1 MRVHL
6 VLPFIGFLLKK
17 VFSGVFRIHRRYR
30 ETMEDSPGLAMFA
43 GTMCSIGFVMVATF
57 ISMMAFQ
64 EISPIKYTIVASAV
78 VAFSYICYMF
88 FSMQFKNF
96 LDERK
101 ELFDIIK
108 DR

>member
-1 MRVHL
+1 
-6 VLPFIGFLLKK
+6 
-17 VFSGVFRIHRRYR
+17 
-30 ETMEDSPGLAMFA
+30 MEDSPGLAMFA
-43 GTMCSIGFVMVATF
+43 GTMCSVGFVMVTTF

-64 EISPIKYTIVASAV
+64 EISPIKYTIVTSAV
-78 VAFSYICYMF
+78 VAFSYVCYMF

>member
-6 VLPFIGFLLKK
+6 ILPFIGFLLKK
-17 VFSGVFRIHRRYR
+17 VFSGVFKIHRKYR
-30 ETMEDSPGLAMFA
+30 ETMEDSPGLGVFA
-43 GTMCSIGFVMVATF
+43 GTICSTGFVMFTSL
-57 ISMMAFQ
+57 ISMISFQ
-64 EISPIKYTIVASAV
+64 EITPIKYTFV
-78 VAFSYICYMF
+78 VSVVVSLSYVCYMF

-108 DR
+108 DQ

>member
-1 MRVHL
+1 MKLHL
-6 VLPFIGFLLKK
+6 ILPFIGFLLKK
-17 VFSGVFRIHRRYR
+17 IFSGVFKIHRRYR
-30 ETMEDSPGLAMFA
+30 DTMEDSPGLALFA
-43 GTMCSIGFVMVATF
+43 GTMCSLLFVMF
-57 ISMMAFQ
+57 SSLISMMAFQ
-64 EISPIKYTIVASAV
+64 EILPIKYTFVASV
-78 VAFSYICYMF
+78 IVSLSYVCYMF